1 MQKVRLC
8 LELRWFQARRAYGFV
23 PRMQKWGANKTRG
36 RESVIVRI
44 DHEFKTLIPP
54 LTPEERSGLEES
66 LLEDGCRDALVV
78 WGNTLID
85 GHNRYEICTKHGIVF
100 QTVEKEF
107 ESRHDAKIWIILN
120 QFGRRNLPTYERG
133 KLALQLE
140 GVFAAKA
147 KENQLSRLKQ
157 YATVLENSPKR
168 EEQPRAERIGGS
180 GWKPDP
186 ILKPMPIE
194 PINTRV
200 EVAKVA
206 GVSDNTI
213 QRIKKLE
220 EKAPD
225 AVKQKL
231 RTGEMTINH
240 AYTALKREEERAK
253 REETPVQIPLP
264 TGKYSVILADPPWR
278 YPFTETNNRQIENH
292 YPTMDLE
299 EIKAMD
305 LPADDNCVLFLWV
318 TAPFL
323 ADAMHV
329 LKAWGFTY
337 KTGAVWDKER
347 LGMGYWFRI
356 QHEHLLIAVRG
367 DVKTPYPENRVS
379 SVIRA
384 PRGEHSKKPECVYDM
399 IEKMFPGERYLE
411 LFARTTRDGW
421 SSWGNEVC

>member
-1 MQKVRLC
+1 
-8 LELRWFQARRAYGFV
+8 
-23 PRMQKWGANKTRG
+23 
-36 RESVIVRI
+36 
-44 DHEFKTLIPP
+44 
-54 LTPEERSGLEES
+54 
-66 LLEDGCRDALVV
+66 
-78 WGNTLID
+78 
-85 GHNRYEICTKHGIVF
+85 
-100 QTVEKEF
+100 
-107 ESRHDAKIWIILN
+107 
-120 QFGRRNLPTYERG
+120 
-133 KLALQLE
+133 
-140 GVFAAKA
+140 
-147 KENQLSRLKQ
+147 
-157 YATVLENSPKR
+157 
-168 EEQPRAERIGGS
+168 
-180 GWKPDP
+180 
-186 ILKPMPIE
+186 
-194 PINTRV
+194 
-200 EVAKVA
+200 
-206 GVSDNTI
+206 
-213 QRIKKLE
+213 
-220 EKAPD
+220 
-225 AVKQKL
+225 
-231 RTGEMTINH
+231 
-240 AYTALKREEERAK
+240 
-253 REETPVQIPLP
+253 
-264 TGKYSVILADPPWR
+264 
-278 YPFTETNNRQIENH
+278 
-292 YPTMDLE
+292 MDLE